1 MGGGCG
7 GLAREL
13 SCWRSTFRRAAFRV
27 ASVRSA
33 PRFARSLLTAG
44 FSAFRKDLHPQRRR
58 AEAGFVCIVSCG
70 KRDGAGNEFFKNGK
84 GFQKT
89 VLLAGHRNKCVAL
102 LNCLSFHCLL

>member
-44 FSAFRKDLHPQRRR
+44 FSAFRKDLHPPKSTPAQEPFWEKARGEPGRGIAVCRVSGKFVGFALIFGPQR
-58 AEAGFVCIVSCG
+58 SP
-70 KRDGAGNEFFKNGK
+70 
-84 GFQKT
+84 
-89 VLLAGHRNKCVAL
+89 LLAVG
-102 LNCLSFHCLL
+102 